1 MTEKQAPPSDAERS
15 KQKRRSRG
23 LRALAESL
31 PKVTKPL
38 FGRQG
43 LDAGGL
49 LHDWPDI
56 VGGELAAL
64 CQPRRLSFP
73 RRDRRSDGTLT
84 LRVAPG
90 HAAVLQ
96 HLEGPIR
103 ERVNGYLG
111 YAAVA
116 RLRLQQGPL
125 GLGKR
130 RAKPLP
136 TRLSPAQEADLAAK
150 TDSIADEAL
159 RQALTRLG
167 RSVLGRRPGNSTQ
180 NTQS

>member
-1 MTEKQAPPSDAERS
+1 MSEKQPPTDKAETTNKR
-15 KQKRRSRG
+15 RRSRG

-31 PKVTKPL
+31 PKVTRPL

-84 LRVAPG
+84 LRVVPG
-90 HAAVLQ
+90 QAVVVQ

-125 GLGKR
+125 GPGKQHPKPMP
-130 RAKPLP
+130 AK
-136 TRLSPAQEADLAAK
+136 LSPAQEAELAAK
-150 TDSIADEAL
+150 TDSIGDEAL

-167 RSVLGRRPGNSTQ
+167 RSVMAHRPGKDGQ

>member
-1 MTEKQAPPSDAERS
+1 MTEKQAPSATAARS
-15 KQKRRSRG
+15 KTARRSRG
-23 LRALAESL
+23 LRALADTLS
-31 PKVTKPL
+31 KVTRPL

-43 LDAGGL
+43 LAEGGL

-56 VGGELAAL
+56 VGPDLAAL

-84 LRVAPG
+84 LRVVPG
-90 HAAVLQ
+90 QAVVLQ

-125 GLGKR
+125 GLGKTR
-130 RAKPLP
+130 RQPAPAP
-136 TRLSPAQEADLAAK
+136 LSPAREAALTAQADG
-150 TDSIADEAL
+150 IADAEL
-159 RQALTRLG
+159 RDALTRLG
-167 RSVLGRRPGNSTQ
+167 RAVLARRPGAGGGNIES
-180 NTQS
+180 